1 MHLPDFPPILRRRFT
16 LLSTATLAAALVV
29 TAGYLLLRAPTANAV
44 ETPDTAP
51 AATNPEPESVQ
62 LTDSQLKSIQV
73 GTVVARQF
81 AIQKEAVGSIDF
93 NEDLNVQVFSPYQ
106 GRILQTFVDI
116 GDPVRKGETL
126 FTIESPDFIA
136 AESNL
141 IGAAATLEQ
150 TSSALERARKLYAV
164 QGMNQ
169 NDYETAVANQHTA
182 EGAMQAARHAVAI
195 FGKSETEIDHI
206 VATRQ
211 VATALVIRS
220 PITGQVTARNAAPG
234 VLAQPGSAPAPYS
247 VADVSTVWML
257 AEVVEADSPDIKVGQ
272 EITAAVSAYP
282 GRVFSG
288 TVTRL
293 GATVDPNS
301 RRVTLRSQIEDPQHL
316 LRPGMYAS
324 FVVRTAEPVT
334 AAAVPLNGVVREGD
348 GSMSIWVMNS
358 DHHRFVRRVVKVG
371 LQQDGYDQILQGV
384 QAGDRVATTGAILL
398 SNILY
403 GGAS

>member
-1 MHLPDFPPILRRRFT
+1 MHWRRLT
-16 LLSTATLAAALVV
+16 LLSTATLVAGALLIGGYLLSPSRTAAALQAPPVV
-29 TAGYLLLRAPTANAV
+29 PVANS
-44 ETPDTAP
+44 
-51 AATNPEPESVQ
+51 PEPESVQ
-62 LTDSQLKSIQV
+62 LTDSQLAAIEV
-73 GTVVARQF
+73 MTVATRQF

-93 NEDLNVQVFSPYQ
+93 NEDLSVQVFTPYQ
-106 GRILQTFVDI
+106 GRILQTFADI
-116 GDPVRKGETL
+116 GDQVRRGETL

-141 IGAAATLEQ
+141 IGAAATLQQ
-150 TSSALERARKLYAV
+150 TSSVLERARKLYAV

-169 NDYETAVANQHTA
+169 NDYESAVANQQTA
-182 EGAMQAARHAVAI
+182 EGALQAARHAVAI
-195 FGKSETEIDHI
+195 FGKSESEIDHI

-211 VATALVIRS
+211 VQTALVIRS
-220 PITGQVTARNAAPG
+220 PITGQITARNAAPG
-234 VLAQPGSAPAPYS
+234 LLAQPGSVPAPYS

-272 EITAAVSAYP
+272 EITATIPAYP
-282 GRVFSG
+282 GRVFRG

-301 RRVTLRSQIEDPQHL
+301 RRVTLRSEIKDPDHL
-316 LRPGMYAS
+316 LRPGMFAS

-348 GSMSIWVMNS
+348 GSMSIWVMNG
-358 DHHRFVRRVVKVG
+358 DHHRFIRRVVKVG

-384 QAGDRVATTGAILL
+384 QPGDRVATTGAILL